1 MKTTTTTTTTTTI
14 AVDASLRD
22 IPDLLLGDENAA
34 AFQLVARFC
43 RRKNCRKKCCI
54 PERMARQTLPRPME
68 PRSINQY
75 FFHATKLKMVILT
88 ALDVSNTT
96 S

>member
-1 MKTTTTTTTTTTI
+1 MLL
-14 AVDASLRD
+14 SRD
-22 IPDLLLGDENAA
+22 IPELLLGGENVIM
-34 AFQLVARFC
+34 FQLVARFC
-43 RRKNCRKKCCI
+43 LPKKNCRKKMLYSGTYG
-54 PERMARQTLPRPME
+54 EADAARPIEL
-68 PRSINQY
+68 RSINQY